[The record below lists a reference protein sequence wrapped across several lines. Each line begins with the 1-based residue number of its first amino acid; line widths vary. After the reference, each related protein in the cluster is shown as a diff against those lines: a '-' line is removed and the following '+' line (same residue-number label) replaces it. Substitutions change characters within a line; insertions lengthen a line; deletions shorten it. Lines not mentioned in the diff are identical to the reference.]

1 MVLALNPNDRF
12 GLNPNDLFELNRK
25 NYGRIYR
32 CCYKKQENAPAG
44 DILLCVL
51 IVDRE
56 GLSDDVHLVDK
67 VLSVGVFVDDEEHV
81 AAVEADAAL

>member
-1 MVLALNPNDRF
+1 M
-12 GLNPNDLFELNRK
+12 
-25 NYGRIYR
+25 
-32 CCYKKQENAPAG
+32 G

-51 IVDRE
+51 IVERE

-81 AAVEADAAL
+81 AGVEADAAL